1 MLDEN
6 DPCLCLGP
14 DRKTGSLERWWRH
27 NGKGTW
33 IPRKFSVED
42 NLRPPASA
50 PLPFSRRRS
59 SGNNTKRGAGCRVI
73 YDSSFRLDGS
83 RRIHPRNR
91 SSSPRFLGS
100 RLSRDFVNAVDER
113 KEKKKE
119 NTKHVVSTR
128 RSERRANGK
137 GTRGLGWRNIFHRVF
152 RSGQKRRERE
162 VFRQWSKAILFRPA
176 IVTKPEL
183 PRGTNFTPKNARIK
197 DKGREISRVKA
208 A

>member
-113 KEKKKE
+113 KKKKKR
-119 NTKHVVSTR
+119 KH
-128 RSERRANGK
+128 E
-137 GTRGLGWRNIFHRVF
+137 
-152 RSGQKRRERE
+152 
-162 VFRQWSKAILFRPA
+162 
-176 IVTKPEL
+176 
-183 PRGTNFTPKNARIK
+183 ARCFYSSI
-197 DKGREISRVKA
+197 GETS
-208 A
+208 